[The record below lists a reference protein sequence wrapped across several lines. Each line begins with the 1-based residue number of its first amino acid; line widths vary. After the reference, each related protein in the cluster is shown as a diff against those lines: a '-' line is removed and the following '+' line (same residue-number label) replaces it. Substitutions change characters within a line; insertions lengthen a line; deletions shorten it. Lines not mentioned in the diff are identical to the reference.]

1 MKLSTILYPEYYK
14 ILISLLVFSR
24 LKTGSFC
31 QISYFVYIFPKT
43 YEVTI
48 DFVTLSLHFSYY
60 NDSVRKAIND
70 N

>member
-24 LKTGSFC
+24 LGNKQFLPNKLFC
-31 QISYFVYIFPKT
+31 PFFPKS
-43 YEVTI
+43 YKMNI
-48 DFVTLSLHFSYY
+48 KFVTLSLHFSYY
-60 NDSVRKAIND
+60 NGNVRKAVND

>member
-43 YEVTI
+43 YEVNI

-60 NDSVRKAIND
+60 NGNVRKAVND